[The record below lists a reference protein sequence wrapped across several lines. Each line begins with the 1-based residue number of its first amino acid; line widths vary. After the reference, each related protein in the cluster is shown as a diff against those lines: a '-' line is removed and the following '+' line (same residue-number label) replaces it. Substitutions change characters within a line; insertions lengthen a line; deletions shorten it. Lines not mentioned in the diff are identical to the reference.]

1 MKEIEWNEF
10 MENYDKY
17 IGILQK
23 TGEFWLLV
31 HEGKKE
37 LVVMHEET
45 YKKMHQ
51 LKVLRE

>member
-10 MENYDKY
+10 MKNYDKY
-17 IGILQK
+17 LDILQK
-23 TGEFWLLV
+23 TGEVWLLT

-37 LVVMHEET
+37 LVVMHKET

-51 LKVLRE
+51 IKMVQE